1 MVNKVKFRW
10 DFWILIVQFEEI
22 DNASDTINTVIL
34 DTSATTE
41 EVSAIAV
48 EVNTSVNVL
57 ADKATEGSY
66 RGSC

>member
-1 MVNKVKFRW
+1 MKFRW